1 MFVQTYSRSL
11 SKDNDILVEEGNDVE
26 TYFSLHMYEEV
37 ISREANMMATM
48 RAGKR

>member
-11 SKDNDILVEEGNDVE
+11 SKDNDILEGNDVE
-26 TYFSLHMYEEV
+26 TYFSLHEEV